1 MKNFA
6 VFIAVAL
13 LHLAV
18 LPYAAAVTKQTVVFR
33 GRSGNLTA
41 EVPEDL
47 VPLLEDNRVS
57 IERALQDNNVS
68 QSELNNISSTICN
81 QYDAIHIDF
90 LYSKLLNGI
99 LDVSGL
105 VDRVIPNSQA
115 QQSVWAQSL
124 ISSNRPE
131 KYKVAGGGLN
141 MGMTVFGFNVLE
153 GLTGPLGMK
162 KLSLGPVFLPTL
174 TLDARVCGFVVPM
187 DFGLAFSMFDTS
199 AIGPVSRALDP
210 VSFNFL
216 TIGGD
221 VRYAFFNGKRSHVT
235 ASGGAGIYYT
245 KSGLG
250 INGDSAQV
258 SIGFSTLTAFLSAQ
272 ASYKFHVLVPFLG
285 VRFMLSR
292 SDVNWNVHANW
303 NKILDAE
310 NSSLIRDAVR
320 YHILPSTM
328 AGSGTSHIWE
338 NPKLDIYGGLGFE
351 FGAFYLTTG
360 LCYDPFSTV
369 FSGSLSTR
377 LVF

>member
-115 QQSVWAQSL
+115 QQSVWAPSL
-124 ISSNRPE
+124 ISS
-131 KYKVAGGGLN
+131 
-141 MGMTVFGFNVLE
+141 T
-153 GLTGPLGMK
+153 
-162 KLSLGPVFLPTL
+162 
-174 TLDARVCGFVVPM
+174 ARKNAR
-187 DFGLAFSMFDTS
+187 L
-199 AIGPVSRALDP
+199 RA
-210 VSFNFL
+210 
-216 TIGGD
+216 
-221 VRYAFFNGKRSHVT
+221 A
-235 ASGGAGIYYT
+235 A
-245 KSGLG
+245 
-250 INGDSAQV
+250 
-258 SIGFSTLTAFLSAQ
+258 
-272 ASYKFHVLVPFLG
+272 
-285 VRFMLSR
+285 
-292 SDVNWNVHANW
+292 
-303 NKILDAE
+303 
-310 NSSLIRDAVR
+310 
-320 YHILPSTM
+320 
-328 AGSGTSHIWE
+328 
-338 NPKLDIYGGLGFE
+338 
-351 FGAFYLTTG
+351 
-360 LCYDPFSTV
+360 
-369 FSGSLSTR
+369 
-377 LVF
+377 